1 MTIELTILISVVSVS
16 AAIFFGIKGAKR
28 ADVNDIE
35 ERAKKNAEIIF
46 KLDEA
51 LTLMRKMQEEL
62 KEQGSR
68 ISKDEKDTEMLS
80 MRYTELEKRVEK
92 LEGK

>member
-1 MTIELTILISVVSVS
+1 MTIELTILISVISVS

-68 ISKDEKDTEMLS
+68 ISKDEKDTEMLTL
-80 MRYTELEKRVEK
+80 RYAELERRVEK